1 MPVDQL
7 ADTIPGMSVN
17 ECALMDRIATGDPGA
32 LEALYHRFHPK
43 LARFLW
49 RLIGRREGLEEI
61 INDTFVDVWKG
72 RSRKGSGLY
81 RLNSDSPCY
90 LPTKWAVDSRRSR
103 RSPAFP
109 LRLSTLGCF
118 VRARSYATTYP
129 R

>member
-17 ECALMDRIATGDPGA
+17 ECAL
-32 LEALYHRFHPK
+32 
-43 LARFLW
+43 
-49 RLIGRREGLEEI
+49 I

-109 LRLSTLGCF
+109 LRRSTLGCF